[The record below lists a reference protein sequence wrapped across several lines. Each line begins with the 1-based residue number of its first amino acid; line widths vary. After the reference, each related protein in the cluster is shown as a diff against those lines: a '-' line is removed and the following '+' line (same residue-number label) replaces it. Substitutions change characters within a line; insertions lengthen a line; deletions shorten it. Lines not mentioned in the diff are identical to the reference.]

1 MFNECIFIRAV
12 QQTMTSIR
20 TRQESTFLIALSAGR
35 EYVLNTNES
44 NDGDGD
50 DSSCKAIDTVKT

>member
-1 MFNECIFIRAV
+1 MYLYPCCTADYDIYKN
-12 QQTMTSIR
+12 
-20 TRQESTFLIALSAGR
+20 RQESTFLIALSAGR